1 MKRLFLHLILILGMG
16 LVYSVSSYSNED
28 IKKINDQLK
37 SLEDAYKLG
46 ALDEEAYNN
55 SKLRLIKKKN
65 QLKSNNESQSSK
77 GESKTLE
84 KQIEVLEK
92 LYNDGVISEEEFKK
106 TTNFL
111 REKEIAGE
119 NIDLNEISQA
129 AESSYELN
137 VQKDQPGK
145 KKWTWEPAELTYK
158 DYKVKTYRPGGIR
171 VIRISDEKKLVQITD
186 NYKVKYYNNGEN
198 FIKVDK
204 TVYQVDRA
212 GTPEELVKNIEKDVA
227 KSLSDL
233 GELLSNPLEK
243 LKKNKTKSKAVFD
256 KESHKLELFIEG
268 KKILQYEGRYVK
280 KHRAFFYQVLTPK
293 YEPFHYYIKL
303 EGKHAIA
310 LHMGLFNAKIDKAVR
325 KAKKRLAAEYNIS
338 EAEIERIIERKIEQE
353 TDKSIEKEMEKAIEK
368 SVEEAIRQTV
378 GEVMSAQLITAI
390 EEATGEAIEASIEQ
404 ELAAAIDAEIAYAVS
419 MGIDEAAVTAGWQAY
434 FEVLAEGGTVE
445 QASEAAYNACGSACD
460 NY

>member
-1 MKRLFLHLILILGMG
+1 MKRIFLHLILILWIG
-16 LVYSVSSYSNED
+16 LICSVSSFSNED
-28 IKKINDQLK
+28 IEKINKQLD
-37 SLEDAYKLG
+37 SVENLFETG
-46 ALDEEAYNN
+46 VIDEETYNN
-55 SKLRLIKKKN
+55 SKKKLLNKKK
-65 QLKSNNESQSSK
+65 EI
-77 GESKTLE
+77 ESKSEIQNSKTQSATLD

-92 LYNDGVISEEEFKK
+92 LYKDGVISEDEFKK
-106 TTNFL
+106 TTDFL
-111 REKEIAGE
+111 RQKEISGE
-119 NIDLNEISQA
+119 NIDLNEISQSA
-129 AESSYELN
+129 GASYELN
-137 VQKDQPGK
+137 VKKDKPGK
-145 KKWTWEPAELTYK
+145 KKWSWEPAELIYK
-158 DYKVKTYRPGGIR
+158 DYKIETYRPGGIR
-171 VIRISDEKKLVQITD
+171 VIRISDGKKLVQITD

-198 FIKVDK
+198 FIKIDK

-243 LKKNKTKSKAVFD
+243 LKKNKTKNKAVFD

-338 EAEIERIIERKIEQE
+338 EAEIERIIEQKIEEE

-419 MGIDEAAVTAGWQAY
+419 IGIDEAAVTAGWQAY
-434 FEVLAEGGTVE
+434 FEVLAQGGTME
-445 QASEAAYNACGSACD
+445 QASAAAYEACGSACD